1 MAHFAKL
8 DSNNKVV
15 HVSVVDNENL
25 LDENGNELEELG
37 IQYLTQ
43 VHGYSNWKQ
52 TSYNGNFRG
61 SYAAIGD
68 TYYPEYD
75 VFLQDQPF
83 PSWSINPETKRWEAP
98 IPKPEEGLYRWN
110 EESQEWVEDEFE
122 KEILNEIANP
132 SPNGFM
138 PSPQDLVDQLIAQAE
153 AQK

>member
-15 HVSVVDNENL
+15 HISVVDNENL
-25 LDENGNELEELG
+25 LDEHGNELEELG

-43 VHGYSNWKQ
+43 VHEYSNWKQ
-52 TSYNGNFRG
+52 TSYNNKFRG

-75 VFLQDQPF
+75 AFLQDQPF
-83 PSWSINPETKRWEAP
+83 PSWSINPETKKWEAP
-98 IPKPEEGLYRWN
+98 VPKPEGLYRWN
-110 EESQEWVEDEFE
+110 EGSQEWVEDEFE
-122 KEILNEIANP
+122 KAVMEEIANP

-138 PSPQDLVDQLIAQAE
+138 PSPQQLVDELLEQIDSQE
-153 AQK
+153 

>member
-15 HVSVVDNENL
+15 HISVVDNEHL
-25 LDENGNELEELG
+25 LDEHGNELEDLG

-68 TYYPEYD
+68 TYYPDLD
-75 VFLQDQPF
+75 VFLQEQPY
-83 PSWSINPETKRWEAP
+83 PSWSINPETKKWEAP
-98 IPKPEEGLYRWN
+98 IEKPEGLYVWN
-110 EESQEWVEDEFE
+110 EESQQWIEDEFE
-122 KEILNEIANP
+122 KEILTAVANP
-132 SPNGFM
+132 NPNGFV
-138 PSPQDLVDQLIAQAE
+138 PSPQQLVDELLSEIENQQ
-153 AQK
+153 

>member
-15 HVSVVDNENL
+15 HISVVDNEHL
-25 LDENGNELEELG
+25 QDQYGNELEELG

-68 TYYPEYD
+68 QYYPELD
-75 VFLQDQPF
+75 KFLQPQPF
-83 PSWSINPETKRWEAP
+83 PSWKLNMEVGEWQAP
-98 IPKPEEGLYRWN
+98 VAKPDNENLYVWDEKN
-110 EESQEWVEDEFE
+110 QQWIEDEFE
-122 KEILNEIANP
+122 KIIAQEIEQINN
-132 SPNGFM
+132 M
-138 PSPQDLVDQLIAQAE
+138 SPQDLIDEMVIEAE
-153 AQK
+153 KELNL

>member
-98 IPKPEEGLYRWN
+98 IPKPEEGLYRWS
-110 EESQEWVEDEFE
+110 EESQEWIEDEFE

-153 AQK
+153 AQQ